1 MQVPKINGT
10 GGLPQIE
17 SKNLSLVEDQMN
29 HEALACKKIGSY
41 ATQFE
46 DPQLK
51 QHAQTLGQRHRSNFE
66 KLNQYLN
73 GHQ

>member
-1 MQVPKINGT
+1 MQNKM

-17 SKNLSLVEDQMN
+17 SKNLSLIEDQMN
-29 HEALACKKIGSY
+29 HEALACKKLEAY
-41 ATQFE
+41 ASQFQ

-51 QHAQTLGQRHRSNFE
+51 QHATTLAQHHKSHFST
-66 KLNQYLN
+66 LLQYLD

>member
-1 MQVPKINGT
+1 MKKPA

-17 SKNLSLVEDQMN
+17 SKNLSMIEDQMV
-29 HEALACKKIGSY
+29 HEALACKTTAAY
-41 ATQFE
+41 ATQFQ

-51 QHAQTLGQRHRSNFE
+51 QHVMTLSQHHKARFDT
-66 KLNQYLN
+66 LLQYLN